1 MTTVTHRDLGPDKRA
16 AEMSDSD
23 EAEHANGADLPAAR
37 GGSSRWTHGDPVDRR
52 HQHAWVPASAALLT
66 LLIGLSDILAIF
78 RPDLVYRL
86 HKINYLVPGTLT
98 TVTRSAD
105 VIIGLM
111 LLMLAHGLRR
121 RKRRA
126 WQAVAALL
134 AFDIGIHVTNAHRMA
149 TTIVA
154 AVLLVALLYFREEF
168 YAEGD
173 RRTRWRALWVFG
185 CLIVADVVIGCTY
198 ILLAQHLVTN
208 YSLGQRIQEALYGL
222 VGVSGP
228 VQWLPEA
235 RGDLFAIMASA
246 LGIFTLV
253 VTVYLFLRPAEPRA
267 RLGPAD
273 AARVRELLGRHGDRD
288 SLGYFALRDD
298 KSVIWSPTGKA
309 CVCYR
314 VVSGVMLASGDP
326 IGDPEAWPGA
336 IAPFLDEAARHA
348 WAPAVMGCSELGAEV
363 WCREGNLTAL
373 ELGDEA
379 IVNVADFSLS
389 GRSMRNVRQ
398 MVNRVSKNGYV
409 ADVRRVGDI
418 PPREIDAIVRAADS
432 WRGSQTERGFSMALG
447 PDRRPRRRELR
458 ARHGHRE
465 RRGPGRAAAGPV
477 GRRRPVPGPHAPG
490 QGRPARAER
499 LPHRGGDQGRP
510 RPRREAD
517 LAELR
522 GVPRRAGAGRAD
534 RRRPGAARLAV
545 GPDLPVQVV
554 PDRVAVQVQRQVQP
568 GLAAAVLRVPE
579 HQGRAADRGGRPGGG
594 GVPGLAA
601 ARAAPH
607 RAQTRPGQTQAAAG
621 AAALTRLPG
630 LPRAERTLVMGVVNV
645 TPDSFS
651 DGGRWFGADAAIK
664 HGLDLVAQGADL
676 VDVGGESTRPGAQRV
691 PEEEELRRIGPV
703 VTELAGAG
711 VPVSI
716 DTMRAAVAEFALDA
730 GAVLVN
736 DVSGGLADP
745 QLPRLVAAAGVSYV
759 VVHWR
764 GHSRDMYSRAVYAD
778 VVSEVRDELTTRID
792 AVVAAGVDPGRIVVD
807 PGLGFGKRP
816 DHNWPLLTHL
826 ADLGRLGGRTFPVLV
841 GASRKRF
848 LGLLLAGPDG
858 TPRPFDGSDAATV
871 AISALAATAG
881 AWCVRVHQ
889 VPANADAV
897 RVAAAWR
904 DASAGPA

>member
-1 MTTVTHRDLGPDKRA
+1 
-16 AEMSDSD
+16 MSDSD

-66 LLIGLSDILAIF
+66 LLIGLSDILALF

-98 TVTRSAD
+98 TVTRSAE

-134 AFDIGIHVTNAHRMA
+134 AFDIGIHVTNAHRMT
-149 TTIVA
+149 TTIIA

-185 CLIVADVVIGCTY
+185 CLIVADVVIGLSY
-198 ILLAQHLVTN
+198 ILLAKGLQAN
-208 YSLGQRIQEALYGL
+208 YSFSQRVQEVIYGL

-228 VQWLPEA
+228 VQWVPEA
-235 RGDLFAIMASA
+235 RGDLFAIFTSA

-336 IAPFLDEAARHA
+336 IGPFLDEAARHA

-389 GRSMRNVRQ
+389 GRTMRNVRQ
-398 MVNRVSKNGYV
+398 MVNRVAKNGYV
-409 ADVRRVGDI
+409 AEVRRVGDI
-418 PPREIDAIVRAADS
+418 PPREIDAILRVADS

-447 PDRRPRRRELR
+447 RIGAPGDENCVLATATENGVVRAVLQLVPWGADGLSLDLMRRDK
-458 ARHGHRE
+458 AAQ
-465 RRGPGRAAAGPV
+465 PGLNDFLIVEAIKAAPGLGVKRISLNFAVFRAALERGERIGAGPV
-477 GRRRPVPGPHAPG
+477 LRAWRSVLIFLSKWFQIESLYKFNAKFGPVWQPRFFVFPSTRDAP
-490 QGRPARAER
+490 RI
-499 LPHRGGDQGRP
+499 
-510 RPRREAD
+510 
-517 LAELR
+517 
-522 GVPRRAGAGRAD
+522 
-534 RRRPGAARLAV
+534 AV
-545 GPDLPVQVV
+545 
-554 PDRVAVQVQRQVQP
+554 
-568 GLAAAVLRVPE
+568 
-579 HQGRAADRGGRPGGG
+579 
-594 GVPGLAA
+594 
-601 ARAAPH
+601 
-607 RAQTRPGQTQAAAG
+607 
-621 AAALTRLPG
+621 AALEAEAFLVWPRL
-630 LPRAERTLVMGVVNV
+630 
-645 TPDSFS
+645 
-651 DGGRWFGADAAIK
+651 
-664 HGLDLVAQGADL
+664 
-676 VDVGGESTRPGAQRV
+676 
-691 PEEEELRRIGPV
+691 ELRR
-703 VTELAGAG
+703 
-711 VPVSI
+711 
-716 DTMRAAVAEFALDA
+716 VARKL
-730 GAVLVN
+730 
-736 DVSGGLADP
+736 GL
-745 QLPRLVAAAGVSYV
+745 Y
-759 VVHWR
+759 
-764 GHSRDMYSRAVYAD
+764 
-778 VVSEVRDELTTRID
+778 
-792 AVVAAGVDPGRIVVD
+792 
-807 PGLGFGKRP
+807 K
-816 DHNWPLLTHL
+816 
-826 ADLGRLGGRTFPVLV
+826 LGRQLRRAPVPQ
-841 GASRKRF
+841 R
-848 LGLLLAGPDG
+848 
-858 TPRPFDGSDAATV
+858 
-871 AISALAATAG
+871 
-881 AWCVRVHQ
+881 
-889 VPANADAV
+889 
-897 RVAAAWR
+897 
-904 DASAGPA
+904 

>member
-66 LLIGLSDILAIF
+66 LLIGLSDILALF

-98 TVTRSAD
+98 TVTRSAE

-134 AFDIGIHVTNAHRMA
+134 AFDIGIHVTNAHRMT
-149 TTIVA
+149 TTIIA

-185 CLIVADVVIGCTY
+185 CLIVADVVIGLSY
-198 ILLAQHLVTN
+198 ILLAKGLQAN
-208 YSLGQRIQEALYGL
+208 YSFSQRVQEVIYGL

-228 VQWLPEA
+228 VQWVPEA
-235 RGDLFAIMASA
+235 RGDLFAIFTSA

-336 IAPFLDEAARHA
+336 IGPFLDEAARHA

-389 GRSMRNVRQ
+389 GRTMRNVRQ
-398 MVNRVSKNGYV
+398 MVNRVAKNGYV
-409 ADVRRVGDI
+409 AEVRRVGDI
-418 PPREIDAIVRAADS
+418 PPREIDAILRVADS

-447 PDRRPRRRELR
+447 RIGAPGDENCVLATATENGVVRAVLQLVPWGADGLSLDLMRRDK
-458 ARHGHRE
+458 AAQ
-465 RRGPGRAAAGPV
+465 PGLNDFLIVEAIKAAPGLGVKRISLNFAVFRAALERGERIGAGPV
-477 GRRRPVPGPHAPG
+477 LRAWRSVLIFLSKWFQIESLYKFNAKFGPVWQPRFFVFPSTRDAP
-490 QGRPARAER
+490 RI
-499 LPHRGGDQGRP
+499 
-510 RPRREAD
+510 
-517 LAELR
+517 
-522 GVPRRAGAGRAD
+522 
-534 RRRPGAARLAV
+534 AV
-545 GPDLPVQVV
+545 
-554 PDRVAVQVQRQVQP
+554 
-568 GLAAAVLRVPE
+568 
-579 HQGRAADRGGRPGGG
+579 
-594 GVPGLAA
+594 
-601 ARAAPH
+601 
-607 RAQTRPGQTQAAAG
+607 
-621 AAALTRLPG
+621 AALEAEAFLVWPRL
-630 LPRAERTLVMGVVNV
+630 
-645 TPDSFS
+645 
-651 DGGRWFGADAAIK
+651 
-664 HGLDLVAQGADL
+664 
-676 VDVGGESTRPGAQRV
+676 
-691 PEEEELRRIGPV
+691 ELRR
-703 VTELAGAG
+703 
-711 VPVSI
+711 
-716 DTMRAAVAEFALDA
+716 VARKL
-730 GAVLVN
+730 
-736 DVSGGLADP
+736 GL
-745 QLPRLVAAAGVSYV
+745 Y
-759 VVHWR
+759 
-764 GHSRDMYSRAVYAD
+764 
-778 VVSEVRDELTTRID
+778 
-792 AVVAAGVDPGRIVVD
+792 
-807 PGLGFGKRP
+807 K
-816 DHNWPLLTHL
+816 
-826 ADLGRLGGRTFPVLV
+826 LGRQLRRAPVPQ
-841 GASRKRF
+841 R
-848 LGLLLAGPDG
+848 
-858 TPRPFDGSDAATV
+858 
-871 AISALAATAG
+871 
-881 AWCVRVHQ
+881 
-889 VPANADAV
+889 
-897 RVAAAWR
+897 
-904 DASAGPA
+904 